1 MISVLLPTYNEAR
14 HIENCITRILTN
26 GYPASHIEILV
37 IDGGSNDGTR
47 EIVEA
52 MRVATKQIQV
62 FDNPRRLPYPALNIG
77 LAKAAGSMIMRVD
90 ARSVIPD
97 HYIETL
103 YETSQKT
110 NADNVGGLQKP
121 IVDGSIWKQAIA
133 HATMSVFGTGG
144 ARFRCGG
151 ASGYV
156 DTVYLGFFKREIF
169 DKVGKFDEEGSFIS
183 EDSMFNKRI
192 IDAGGKVYLNS
203 DMVILYHGKDSLAA
217 LARQYFIYG
226 AAKYHSTATHKK
238 FTAWRQYIPLA
249 SMGAFY
255 LHLIGIFVF
264 PKLIY
269 SLVAGLTLYGAA
281 TLTASLVIT
290 VPTKRPRFLLPLLLI
305 FPTIHFSWANGFF
318 LHALLKKRLAQI
330 FKRE

>member
-1 MISVLLPTYNEAR
+1 
-14 HIENCITRILTN
+14 
-26 GYPASHIEILV
+26 
-37 IDGGSNDGTR
+37 
-47 EIVEA
+47 
-52 MRVATKQIQV
+52 
-62 FDNPRRLPYPALNIG
+62 
-77 LAKAAGSMIMRVD
+77 MRVD
-90 ARSVIPD
+90 ARAVIPD

-110 NADNVGGLQKP
+110 GADNVGGLQKP
-121 IVDGSIWKQAIA
+121 IVDGSVWKQSIA
-133 HATMSVFGTGG
+133 YATMSVFGTGG

-169 DKVGKFDEEGSFIS
+169 DRVGRFDEEGSFIS
-183 EDSMFNKRI
+183 EDSMFNKRL

-203 DMVILYHGKDSLAA
+203 EMVVLYHGKDSMFA

-226 AAKYHSTATHKK
+226 AAKYHSIATHKK
-238 FTAWRQYIPLA
+238 FTAWRQYIPLV

-255 LHLIGIFVF
+255 LNLIGIFVF

-269 SLVAGLTLYGAA
+269 SLILGLTLYCAA
-281 TLTASLVIT
+281 TLTASLAIT
-290 VPTKRPRFLLPLLLI
+290 VQTRRPIFFPPLLLI

-318 LHALLKKRLAQI
+318 LHALLKKRLARL
-330 FKRE
+330 FKR